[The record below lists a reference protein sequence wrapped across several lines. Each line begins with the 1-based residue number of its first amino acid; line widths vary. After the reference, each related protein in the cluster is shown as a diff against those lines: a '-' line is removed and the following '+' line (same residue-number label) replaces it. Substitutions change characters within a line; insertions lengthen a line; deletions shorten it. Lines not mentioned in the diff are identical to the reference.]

1 MGRQTDRQV
10 LVLSSC
16 LQEGQELTNVI
27 SSNAQKVRRAKQGP
41 DGLPCQRV
49 PGVERPYHGRH
60 KAEIEALQ
68 QAGHPEA
75 TLA

>member
-1 MGRQTDRQV
+1 MRGQTDRQAM
-10 LVLSSC
+10 L

-27 SSNAQKVRRAKQGP
+27 PGNTQKVRRPKQGS

-49 PGVERPYHGRH
+49 PGVERPNHRQH

-75 TLA
+75 ALA